1 MVHRTLGGT
10 GRQRHRGEQL
20 MSTLNQAC
28 ALLRTL
34 DERQA
39 GGAHYIFHLPRRRK
53 TYAGFGVQ
61 RLIRYFPDGVRIED
75 AQGRTQH
82 RPLPA
87 EPLLALKELVD
98 PRYPAFLLVG
108 ADLER
113 RARDPDLPLLVC
125 AQPQYEAEFSAYG
138 DDATAGAPLQNAPA
152 TGWETQPDQAFCDRV
167 AIAIGALRQRTF
179 GKMIM
184 TRPYQKPVPGRDR
197 LALFELFA
205 ASEPAAA
212 ASHFLQIDPRLH
224 SLGCSPENIFEV
236 GGGQISFDVV
246 AATRGISPDPS
257 VDREWLEAL
266 TADPKERREHQMAFD
281 RYQARI
287 ETLIEA
293 GSLRVER
300 KMDVLQLG
308 NVRHLY
314 SKLAGRLRPGLDWA
328 RMLADSY
335 PPLMSYPADLHPL
348 ADVPDE
354 PNRFYGGV
362 VGRIAPQDG
371 PAALFLNLRACLI
384 KGSMLYT
391 LGGVGVIAESEP
403 AKELLEVKNKLS
415 GLMKAIAAWE
425 QGA

>member
-1 MVHRTLGGT
+1 M
-10 GRQRHRGEQL
+10 EQL

-28 ALLRTL
+28 ALIRAL

-39 GGAHYIFHLPRRRK
+39 GGPHYIFHLPRRRK
-53 TYAGFGVQ
+53 TYAGFGMH
-61 RLIRYFPDGVRIED
+61 RLVRYFADGVRID
-75 AQGRTQH
+75 GAQGGTQH

-87 EPLLALKELVD
+87 APLLALKELVD

-108 ADLER
+108 ADIER
-113 RARDPDLPLLVC
+113 TARDPDLPLLVC
-125 AQPQYEAEFSAYG
+125 VQPLYEVEFSAYG
-138 DDATAGAPLQNAPA
+138 DEPAAAAVLQNAPA
-152 TGWETQPDQAFCDRV
+152 TGWHTQPDQVFCDRV
-167 AIAIGALRQRTF
+167 AVAIDALHRRTF

-184 TRPYQKPVPGRDR
+184 TRPYQKPVPARDR

-212 ASHFLQIDPRLH
+212 ASHFLQIGPQLH

-236 GGGQISFDVV
+236 SGGQLSFDVV
-246 AATRGISPDPS
+246 AATRGISPDPQ
-257 VDREWLEAL
+257 VDRQWLEAL
-266 TADPKERREHQMAFD
+266 SADPKERREHQMAFD
-281 RYQARI
+281 RYQARL

-293 GSLRVER
+293 GSLCIER

-314 SKLAGRLRPGLDWA
+314 SRLSGRLRPGMDWV
-328 RMLADSY
+328 RMLADAY

-348 ADVPDE
+348 ADVPGE

-362 VGRIAPQDG
+362 VGRIAPHDG

-384 KGSMLYT
+384 KASELYT